1 MGCLTRRKK
10 ANVCYLIETKM
21 KKVKRLHRIVFMGTP
36 DFAVASLRAMVEEG
50 YNIVGVITAPD
61 RPAGRGQKL
70 KESEVK
76 VYAQSQNL
84 HILQPS
90 NLKNEDFLQ
99 ELRHLQADLQVIV
112 AFRML
117 PEVVWNM
124 PPLGSINVHGSL
136 LPNYRGAA
144 PIHWAV
150 INGEQET
157 GVSTFFLKHA
167 IDTGNIIGQAKTP
180 IGPDETTGEVYYR
193 LMHLGA
199 ELLVNT
205 LEQIDQESYEE
216 VPQNMEQNTK
226 HAPKIFKENCRIDWH
241 KPAEQ
246 IHNLVRGLNPFPTA
260 ITELNGKNVKIHTT
274 KLCASNENLKP
285 GEIRVGDK
293 KLLVGTGSR
302 PIQIIGLQM
311 EGKKRSSALDFVNAY
326 INDEDS
332 IYAFH

>member
-1 MGCLTRRKK
+1 MGCLTKRKK

-117 PEVVWNM
+117 P
-124 PPLGSINVHGSL
+124 
-136 LPNYRGAA
+136 
-144 PIHWAV
+144 
-150 INGEQET
+150 
-157 GVSTFFLKHA
+157 
-167 IDTGNIIGQAKTP
+167 
-180 IGPDETTGEVYYR
+180 
-193 LMHLGA
+193 
-199 ELLVNT
+199 
-205 LEQIDQESYEE
+205 
-216 VPQNMEQNTK
+216 
-226 HAPKIFKENCRIDWH
+226 
-241 KPAEQ
+241 
-246 IHNLVRGLNPFPTA
+246 
-260 ITELNGKNVKIHTT
+260 
-274 KLCASNENLKP
+274 
-285 GEIRVGDK
+285 
-293 KLLVGTGSR
+293 
-302 PIQIIGLQM
+302 
-311 EGKKRSSALDFVNAY
+311 
-326 INDEDS
+326 
-332 IYAFH
+332 

>member
-1 MGCLTRRKK
+1 
-10 ANVCYLIETKM
+10 M

-36 DFAVASLRAMVEEG
+36 DFAVASLRAMVEAG

-76 VYAQSQNL
+76 VYAKSQNL
-84 HILQPS
+84 HILQPT
-90 NLKNEDFLQ
+90 NLKNEAFLE
-99 ELRHLQADLQVIV
+99 ELRALKADLQVIV

-150 INGEQET
+150 INGEKET
-157 GVSTFFLKHA
+157 GVSTFFLKHQ

-180 IGPDETTGEVYYR
+180 IGSDETTGEIYHR

-199 ELLVNT
+199 ELLLNT
-205 LEQIDQESYEE
+205 LEEIDSDTYVE
-216 VPQNMEQNTK
+216 VPQDLSQEAK
-226 HAPKIFKENCRIDWH
+226 HAPKIFKEDCRVNWN
-241 KPAEQ
+241 KSGEE
-246 IHNLVRGLNPFPTA
+246 IHNLIRGLNPFPTA
-260 ITELNGKNVKIHTT
+260 FTKLAGKNVKIHTSKFVGEDLT
-274 KLCASNENLKP
+274 LQT
-285 GEIRVGDK
+285 GEIKVDGK
-293 KLLVGTGSR
+293 TLWVGTGSK

-311 EGKKRSSALDFVNAY
+311 EGKKRSTASDFINAY
-326 INDEDS
+326 LNDDKAK
-332 IYAFH
+332 YFFN

>member
-1 MGCLTRRKK
+1 MGCLTKRKK

-84 HILQPS
+84 HILQPN

-157 GVSTFFLKHA
+157 GVSTFF
-167 IDTGNIIGQAKTP
+167 
-180 IGPDETTGEVYYR
+180 
-193 LMHLGA
+193 
-199 ELLVNT
+199 
-205 LEQIDQESYEE
+205 
-216 VPQNMEQNTK
+216 
-226 HAPKIFKENCRIDWH
+226 
-241 KPAEQ
+241 
-246 IHNLVRGLNPFPTA
+246 
-260 ITELNGKNVKIHTT
+260 
-274 KLCASNENLKP
+274 
-285 GEIRVGDK
+285 
-293 KLLVGTGSR
+293 
-302 PIQIIGLQM
+302 
-311 EGKKRSSALDFVNAY
+311 
-326 INDEDS
+326 
-332 IYAFH
+332 

>member
-1 MGCLTRRKK
+1 
-10 ANVCYLIETKM
+10 
-21 KKVKRLHRIVFMGTP
+21 MGTP
-36 DFAVASLRAMVEEG
+36 DFAVASLRAMVEAG

-70 KESEVK
+70 KESDVK
-76 VYAQSQNL
+76 VYAKSQNL
-84 HILQPS
+84 HILQPT
-90 NLKNEDFLQ
+90 NLKNEDFLE
-99 ELRHLQADLQVIV
+99 ELRALKADLQVIV

-157 GVSTFFLKHA
+157 GVSTFFLKHQ

-180 IGPDETTGEVYYR
+180 IGPDETTGEIYHR

-199 ELLVNT
+199 DLLLNT
-205 LEQIDQESYEE
+205 LEQIDKETYEE
-216 VPQNMEQNTK
+216 VPQDLSQEAK
-226 HAPKIFKENCRIDWH
+226 HAPKIFKEHCRIDWSTS
-241 KPAEQ
+241 AQE

-260 ITELNGKNVKIHTT
+260 FTELNGKNVKIHTS
-274 KLCASNENLKP
+274 KLSELQENLKP
-285 GEIRVGDK
+285 GEIKVADK
-293 KLLVGTGSR
+293 KLLVGTGTTT
-302 PIQIIGLQM
+302 IQIIGIQM
-311 EGKKRSSALDFVNAY
+311 EGKKRSSATDFINAY
-326 INDEDS
+326 LNSDLELQ
-332 IYAFH
+332 FT

>member
-1 MGCLTRRKK
+1 
-10 ANVCYLIETKM
+10 M

-50 YNIVGVITAPD
+50 YNIVAVITAPD

-157 GVSTFFLKHA
+157 GVSAFF
-167 IDTGNIIGQAKTP
+167 
-180 IGPDETTGEVYYR
+180 
-193 LMHLGA
+193 
-199 ELLVNT
+199 
-205 LEQIDQESYEE
+205 
-216 VPQNMEQNTK
+216 
-226 HAPKIFKENCRIDWH
+226 FKACN
-241 KPAEQ
+241 
-246 IHNLVRGLNPFPTA
+246 
-260 ITELNGKNVKIHTT
+260 
-274 KLCASNENLKP
+274 
-285 GEIRVGDK
+285 
-293 KLLVGTGSR
+293 
-302 PIQIIGLQM
+302 
-311 EGKKRSSALDFVNAY
+311 
-326 INDEDS
+326 
-332 IYAFH
+332 